1 MDLPSPRAHGRPVRL
16 VTPTSPLRLLVPWAV
31 LAFVLVL
38 AWYFRD
44 LLTLLV
50 VAAAMA
56 YVVVPLV
63 DRLERARVPR
73 SLAIVIVLL
82 AIAGTT
88 TLALMLVLPGT
99 VDQIATLAAKVPSK
113 VQNSLIPWANSLLLQ
128 LRRRFHVRIPTTVD
142 AWLAQA
148 GVRSSALAQ
157 RGADIAMSAAGASI
171 SVLEWVVE
179 AVIVLAL
186 AFYLLADW
194 HKMLDGVRSLVPR
207 RALEETSRIA
217 SRVDHTLGRYLRGQ
231 LLVMAI
237 LGSLFAG
244 GLAWLEVPGG
254 VGVGVLAGLL
264 SFVPYAGFFIVLA
277 LATGLAA
284 LDGGSSDVLTVFG
297 FMWLVHLIDIT
308 LVTPKILGGRIGI
321 PPAGVILA
329 LLAGG
334 KVAGFVGLLVALP
347 VASVLRVLL
356 SELAGWY
363 RGTRYF
369 TAMPAVATTEHEV
382 MLVSPVEA
390 AVSERPQADAPSAV
404 EPTATRT
411 VTDGTPLIAPAPGA
425 RERP

>member
-1 MDLPSPRAHGRPVRL
+1 MDLTSPRAHGRPVRL
-16 VTPTSPLRLLVPWAV
+16 VTPTSPLRLLLPWAALV
-31 LAFVLVL
+31 FVLLL

-44 LLTLLV
+44 LLTLLM

-82 AIAGTT
+82 ALAGTT
-88 TLALMLVLPGT
+88 TLAMMLVVPGM
-99 VDQIATLAAKVPSK
+99 VDQVTTLASKIPAK
-113 VQNSLIPWANSLLLQ
+113 VQNTLIPWANSLLLQ

-148 GVRSSALAQ
+148 GVRSSAFAQ
-157 RGADIAMSAAGASI
+157 RAADLAVSAAGASI

-179 AVIVLAL
+179 SVIVLAL

-194 HKMLDGVRSLVPR
+194 HKMVDGVRSLVPR
-207 RALEETSRIA
+207 RALEETTRIA
-217 SRVDHTLGRYLRGQ
+217 GRVDVTLGRYVRGQ

-237 LGSLFAG
+237 LGSLFSAG
-244 GLAWLEVPGG
+244 LSVLEVPGG
-254 VGVGVLAGLL
+254 VGVGVVAGLL
-264 SFVPYAGFFIVLA
+264 SFVPYAGFFIA
-277 LATGLAA
+277 LAIATALAA
-284 LDGGSSDVLTVFG
+284 LDGGSSHVLTVFG
-297 FMWLVHLIDIT
+297 FMWIVHLIDIT
-308 LVTPKILGGRIGI
+308 LVTPRILGGRIGI

-356 SELAGWY
+356 SELAAWY

-369 TAMPAVATTEHEV
+369 TAMPATAVTEHDV
-382 MLVSPVEA
+382 MLVASADPPAPRVETEPEPVT
-390 AVSERPQADAPSAV
+390 S
-404 EPTATRT
+404 TATRT
-411 VTDGTPLIAPAPGA
+411 VTDGTPFIAPDPTSQ
-425 RERP
+425 ER